1 MENIYFFIVKC
12 YINFKIY
19 TFSIVKN
26 KYLLYFII
34 NLFFLLFLFGFIN
47 LFCKHIFIFQYKSIQ
62 ILFSTRILLLPIPPN
77 EGEARATWF

>member
-1 MENIYFFIVKC
+1 MENKYFFIVKC

-34 NLFFLLFLFGFIN
+34 NLFFFI
-47 LFCKHIFIFQYKSIQ
+47 IFIWIYKSFLQTYIY
-62 ILFSTRILLLPIPPN
+62 FSI
-77 EGEARATWF
+77 